1 MLPKPSRQT
10 ISNATSEPRLMA
22 DASFLL
28 KMLLGSPMLEK
39 TCCQKKTAPGA
50 DRQYGKMK
58 EL

>member
-1 MLPKPSRQT
+1 
-10 ISNATSEPRLMA
+10 MA